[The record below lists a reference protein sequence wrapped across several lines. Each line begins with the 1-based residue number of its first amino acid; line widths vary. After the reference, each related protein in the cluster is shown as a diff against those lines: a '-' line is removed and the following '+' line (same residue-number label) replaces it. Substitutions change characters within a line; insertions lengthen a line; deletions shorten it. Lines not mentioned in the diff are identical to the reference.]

1 MDFYAKK
8 EKDLRQLHEET
19 DKDIR
24 TVLTEKGYKDCDVCG
39 PFGILSDRLLINS
52 RHTDN
57 ISTDDLLRYLRDAY
71 HVLPKFN

>member
-1 MDFYAKK
+1 MDLYAKN
-8 EKDLRQLHEET
+8 EKTLWALHEEIVA
-19 DKDIR
+19 DIR
-24 TVLTEKGYKDCDVCG
+24 TVLKEKGYKDGDVCG

-57 ISTDDLLRYLRDAY
+57 ISTDDLLRYLRGAY